1 VRRLLCVLVLL
12 AAAAAPAGAHAAADP
27 LTVKGGRLVDAQAR
41 AVVLHGVNVVY
52 KLAPYTPDF
61 TPADARRLRGWGMDA
76 IRLGV
81 SWRALE
87 PTRGV
92 LDTAYVSR
100 VRRLVRLAGAEGLW
114 VLIDMHQDL
123 WSERF
128 GGEGAPDWATLD
140 DGQPFVPTPFPYAYL
155 QPAVGRSF
163 TSFWTNRE
171 GIRTAYVSAY
181 AGVAKLLAREDAV
194 IGYDAMN
201 EPVCELTAAPC
212 GVPPQPAAA
221 TRYLEPFYRELVP
234 AMRRADPDTPTFYED
249 WLTTDF
255 GYPFTVRLPYRN
267 LGLSYH
273 VYCGQPLRPDPC
285 PQQELQALRNGA
297 GNAAANHAAALVT
310 EFGATDNL
318 DVIGRVLDGADA
330 VRVGWLYWQYK
341 TYDDPT
347 TSAASE
353 GPDAESIVTPG
364 GAVKAAKA
372 RALARPY
379 PMRLAG
385 RGARWRYGA
394 ADGRFTLSW
403 TAVRGADTVVAVPR
417 LSYPRGF
424 DVHAVRARV
433 VRRSP
438 LTLRGAGRASITITR
453 R

>member
-1 VRRLLCVLVLL
+1 VRRLACLL
-12 AAAAAPAGAHAAADP
+12 ALIAVAGPAASAGATVDP
-27 LTVKGGRLVDAQAR
+27 LAVKGGRLVDGQGR

-61 TPADARRLRGWGMDA
+61 TRADARHVRGWGMNA

-92 LDTAYVSR
+92 LDAGYAAR
-100 VRRLVRLAGAEGLW
+100 VRRLVRVAGAEGLW

-128 GGEGAPDWATLD
+128 AGNGAPDWATID
-140 DGQPFVPTPFPYAYL
+140 DGQPFVPTPFPYGYL

-163 TSFWTNRE
+163 TSFWTNRD
-171 GIRTAYVSAY
+171 GIRTAYVGAY
-181 AGVAKLLAREDAV
+181 AGLAKLLAHEDAV

-201 EPVCELTAAPC
+201 EPACEVTVAPC

-221 TRYLEPFYRELVP
+221 SQYLEPFYRELVP
-234 AMRRADPDTPTFYED
+234 ALRGADRDTPTFYED
-249 WLTTDF
+249 WLTTEF
-255 GYPFTVRLPYRN
+255 GYPFAARLPYRN

-273 VYCGQPLRPDPC
+273 VYCGQPIRQDPC
-285 PQQELQALRNGA
+285 PTQETQALASGVR
-297 GNAAANHAAALVT
+297 NAADNHAAALVT
-310 EFGATDNL
+310 EFGATDKL
-318 DVIGRVLDGADA
+318 DLLRRIADRADA
-330 VRVGWLYWQYK
+330 VGVGWLYWQYK
-341 TYDDPT
+341 TYNDPT

-372 RALARPY
+372 RELARAY
-379 PMRLAG
+379 PMRIAG
-385 RGARWRYGA
+385 RGARWSYRA
-394 ADGRFTLSW
+394 ADGRLSLRW

-417 LSYPRGF
+417 LAYPRGF
-424 DVHAVRARV
+424 AVRAHGVRV
-433 VRRSP
+433 VRRAP
-438 LTLRGAGRASITITR
+438 LTLRGAGRASITVTR